1 MVKNA
6 LINLM
11 FVLMLTLTNIAS
23 SDPNLDQWL
32 DTEKTYKDL
41 INEGYE
47 VKSYSISDIQT
58 SNGLMLLLFVT
69 VLQKDNDIFIKEDQD
84 GTERLVND
92 NLFQRRIM
100 GLVSYYESKAT
111 GFPDLQVNDMVN
123 VNMSDY
129 QFADYNFVREIEKKT
144 EKGGKKKE

>member
-1 MVKNA
+1 MVKNS
-6 LINLM
+6 LINLI
-11 FVLMLTLTNIAS
+11 FVLMLTLTNIAL

-69 VLQKDNDIFIKEDQD
+69 VLQKDNDIFECQEYQTMDQNLETLD
-84 GTERLVND
+84 MNLICKQLVQPYER
-92 NLFQRRIM
+92 
-100 GLVSYYESKAT
+100 GLAT
-111 GFPDLQVNDMVN
+111 
-123 VNMSDY
+123 
-129 QFADYNFVREIEKKT
+129 
-144 EKGGKKKE
+144 

>member
-23 SDPNLDQWL
+23 SNPNLDQWL

-69 VLQKDNDIFIKEDQD
+69 VLQKDNDIFECQEYQTMDQNLETLD
-84 GTERLVND
+84 MTLICKNLVQPY
-92 NLFQRRIM
+92 QR
-100 GLVSYYESKAT
+100 GLDT
-111 GFPDLQVNDMVN
+111 
-123 VNMSDY
+123 
-129 QFADYNFVREIEKKT
+129 
-144 EKGGKKKE
+144 